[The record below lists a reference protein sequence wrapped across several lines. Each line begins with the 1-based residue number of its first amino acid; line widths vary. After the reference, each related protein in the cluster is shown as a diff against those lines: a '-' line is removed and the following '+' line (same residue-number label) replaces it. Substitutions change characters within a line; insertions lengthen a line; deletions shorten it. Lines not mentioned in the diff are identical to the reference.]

1 MQCRIRDFRCKEVIN
16 VCDGCR
22 LGYVSDLDV
31 RVPEGQVVAII
42 VYGPAA
48 FSACSAGGGVLHPLG
63 VHPAD
68 RRRHHPH
75 RQALSA
81 AGSPL
86 GAEAAQALLTN
97 APAAFT
103 AGAFAYAGGA
113 VTAPPDRGSS
123 ASCRRADTGAAGD
136 GQILPLG
143 KADGLPV
150 VEGDILLQ
158 YIAGQI
164 QQEAVQV
171 TRGSGCPEPLSPPC
185 RRPQGR
191 QCSRTGPLPG
201 GRGPSTPDPAG
212 AAPRPPW
219 AVPR

>member
-22 LGYVSDLDV
+22 LATCRTWTC

-42 VYGPAA
+42 VYGPGR
-48 FSACSAGGGVLHPLG
+48 FFGLFGRGGVLHPLG

-81 AGSPL
+81 AGSPAWSGS
-86 GAEAAQALLTN
+86 GASVADN

-113 VTAPPDRGSS
+113 VTAPPDSDLQRH
-123 ASCRRADTGAAGD
+123 AVVPDTGAAGD

-143 KADGLPV
+143 KADGLPPSWK
-150 VEGDILLQ
+150 
-158 YIAGQI
+158 
-164 QQEAVQV
+164 V
-171 TRGSGCPEPLSPPC
+171 TSS
-185 RRPQGR
+185 
-191 QCSRTGPLPG
+191 SNT
-201 GRGPSTPDPAG
+201 
-212 AAPRPPW
+212 
-219 AVPR
+219 